1 MKIKPVAATGFAP
14 DLRRAIN
21 QLIKKV
27 ESQTPRSNA
36 QTHIDQT
43 PEGFFI
49 RPAASD
55 SLNGTDTEGRWL

>member
-21 QLIKKV
+21 LLIKKV

-43 PEGFFI
+43 PEGFFV
-49 RPAASD
+49 RPAQS
-55 SLNGTDTEGRWL
+55 SSTTGTDTEGRWL